1 MGLYYA
7 QHILR
12 GLLRVDK
19 LEISIILLRSKLPND
34 LSSTPS
40 TFNIVVTINA
50 RSNFCG
56 IPKCAFNIGL
66 EESDMWRGM
75 SNT

>member
-1 MGLYYA
+1 VGLYYA
-7 QHILR
+7 QHIPR
-12 GLLRVDK
+12 GLLCVDK
-19 LEISIILLRSKLPND
+19 LEISIILLRRKLPND

-50 RSNFCG
+50 RSSFRG
-56 IPKCAFNIGL
+56 SPKCAFNIGL

-75 SNT
+75 ANT

>member
-7 QHILR
+7 QHIPR
-12 GLLRVDK
+12 GLLCVDK
-19 LEISIILLRSKLPND
+19 LKISIILLRSKLLNH
-34 LSSTPS
+34 LSPTPS
-40 TFNIVVTINA
+40 TFNIVITINA
-50 RSNFCG
+50 RSSFRG
-56 IPKCAFNIGL
+56 SPKCTFNIGL